1 MNKEEREQLRKD
13 WEARIAD
20 FKSSGQSAKE
30 WCNANN
36 IKPSKLHYWLRKFK
50 SDEQS
55 SGSSQWLP
63 VEVDDT
69 HSNGHAVVIKIGKAA
84 VEIKPG
90 YDRELLFDVLRTLS
104 ALC

>member
-13 WEARIAD
+13 WEVRMAD
-20 FKSSGQSAKE
+20 FKASGQTAKE

-36 IKPSKLHYWLRKFK
+36 IKRSKLHYWLRKFG
-50 SDEQS
+50 SNEQS
-55 SGSSQWLP
+55 FKSSQWLP

-69 HSNGHAVVIKIGKAA
+69 HSNSHIVVIKIGKAV
-84 VEIKPG
+84 VEVKPG
-90 YDRELLFDVLRTLS
+90 YNRELLFDILRTLS